1 MTSGGGGGG
10 GTVVLGSA
18 SDQLLFNGSVEVL
31 GGAGA
36 GSLAA
41 NGALI
46 LDSLGVNYG
55 SNASFDRAAL
65 LGSVAGFGVVSGIS
79 SDQFNLS
86 SGGGGAG
93 AGGDGTLIGDTSS
106 TPEPGSLFLATLGM
120 AAIFVSRIIAWFDR
134 NRQTL

>member
-1 MTSGGGGGG
+1 MNHPGRLHPITIAIREMADIFG
-10 GTVVLGSA
+10 
-18 SDQLLFNGSVEVL
+18 
-31 GGAGA
+31 
-36 GSLAA
+36 
-41 NGALI
+41 
-46 LDSLGVNYG
+46 
-55 SNASFDRAAL
+55 RM
-65 LGSVAGFGVVSGIS
+65 GFGVVSGIS